1 MTHGSKSKTPRTT
14 WPMIAEACGVDRRT
28 ITEWRKRPDAP
39 RNQDIEEWGNESI
52 DDLVDDMLK

>member
-1 MTHGSKSKTPRTT
+1 
-14 WPMIAEACGVDRRT
+14 MIAEACGVDRRT